1 MMCSAYFGE
10 LSEERKANWNH
21 KEENPYSVLVS
32 PISLERKGHRL
43 LDVGNKYFHDRIQ
56 VDWGSFAWKCN
67 PEEIIRFLNDN
78 KTTLPWLI
86 EDEEDVIEKVKT
98 YISER
103 GNVAYGVVFV
113 EEA

>member
-10 LSEERKANWNH
+10 LSEERKANWHHND
-21 KEENPYSVLVS
+21 KNPYGVLTS
-32 PISLERKGHRL
+32 PISLERKGHEL
-43 LDVGNKYFHDRIQ
+43 LYVGNKYFHDRIQ
-56 VDWGSFAWKCN
+56 VDWGSFAWKCT
-67 PEEIIRFLNDN
+67 PEEIRRFLNDN

-86 EDEEDVIEKVKT
+86 EDDEDMIEKVEA

-113 EEA
+113 EEV

>member
-10 LSEERKANWNH
+10 LSEERKVNWNH

-32 PISLERKGHRL
+32 PIPLARKGHSL
-43 LDVGNKYFHDRIQ
+43 LGAGNKYFHDRIQ
-56 VDWGSFAWKCN
+56 IDWGCFAWKCN

-86 EDEEDVIEKVKT
+86 GDEEDMIEKVRT
-98 YISER
+98 YILEKGS
-103 GNVAYGVVFV
+103 VAYGVVFV

>member
-43 LDVGNKYFHDRIQ
+43 LDVGNMSMIGYR
-56 VDWGSFAWKCN
+56 
-67 PEEIIRFLNDN
+67 
-78 KTTLPWLI
+78 LI
-86 EDEEDVIEKVKT
+86 GAVLH
-98 YISER
+98 
-103 GNVAYGVVFV
+103 GNVIRKKL
-113 EEA
+113 